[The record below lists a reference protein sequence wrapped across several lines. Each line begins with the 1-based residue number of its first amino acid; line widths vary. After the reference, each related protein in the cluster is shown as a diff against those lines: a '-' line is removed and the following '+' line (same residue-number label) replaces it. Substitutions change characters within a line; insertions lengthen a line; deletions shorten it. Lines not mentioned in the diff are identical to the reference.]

1 MADDFIESAVSASC
15 GLAKHRK
22 SGVLE
27 AKDVQLYLETS
38 WNMTTPGFSGECV
51 CGGEGVC
58 VCVWSV
64 CVCVC
69 VWGVGWVCASR
80 RWVLGKVYSLLLDK
94 VA

>member
-27 AKDVQLYLETS
+27 AKDVQVYLETS
-38 WNMTTPGFSGECV
+38 WNMTTPGFSGE
-51 CGGEGVC
+51 
-58 VCVWSV
+58 WRV

-69 VWGVGWVCASR
+69 VGGWCVCVCACI
-80 RWVLGKVYSLLLDK
+80 
-94 VA
+94 

>member
-51 CGGEGVC
+51 WVC
-58 VCVWSV
+58 VCG
-64 CVCVC
+64 CVH
-69 VWGVGWVCASR
+69 
-80 RWVLGKVYSLLLDK
+80 LGDGILEKGIC
-94 VA
+94 

>member
-27 AKDVQLYLETS
+27 AKDVQVYLETS
-38 WNMTTPGFSGECV
+38 WNMTTPGFSGK
-51 CGGEGVC
+51 
-58 VCVWSV
+58 WRV

-69 VWGVGWVCASR
+69 GWVGGWCVCVHLHVGGR
-80 RWVLGKVYSLLLDK
+80 
-94 VA
+94 